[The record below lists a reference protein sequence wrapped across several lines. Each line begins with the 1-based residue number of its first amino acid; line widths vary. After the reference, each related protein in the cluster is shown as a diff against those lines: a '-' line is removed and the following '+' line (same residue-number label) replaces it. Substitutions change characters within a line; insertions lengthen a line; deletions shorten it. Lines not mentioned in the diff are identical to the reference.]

1 MAPRAYHPAGGT
13 KRQVAQ
19 NALLREEIDPLRAL
33 EDLVCKGC
41 VHPLCSS
48 TLAWAKGGNLL
59 DRLHPAGAGTNE
71 NTAAQRSNG
80 QKKGGHGPSGKA
92 SIPGRRH
99 SLQRFRTAIPAA
111 DASHANL
118 IMSSPSCRAR
128 SWRTTWQTLAHGK
141 RTLSE

>member
-19 NALLREEIDPLRAL
+19 NALFREVIALLRAL
-33 EDLVCKGC
+33 EELVCKGC
-41 VHPLCSS
+41 VHPLGSS
-48 TLAWAKGGNLL
+48 TLAWAKGGNRQ
-59 DRLHPAGAGTNE
+59 DKWHPAGAGTNE

-128 SWRTTWQTLAHGK
+128 SRRTRWQTLAHGK